1 MVKHYS
7 HLYSFVLA
15 KDASV
20 PSELCNV
27 ILKIINLLLH
37 TIGCVLHLHH
47 LCMHHTQASLGK
59 TKSCFKYFSNLTY
72 GLHSSFMNRI
82 KECCSRYSRDEK
94 VLTRSLW

>member
-1 MVKHYS
+1 MVKHSS

-20 PSELCNV
+20 PPELCNV

-47 LCMHHTQASLGK
+47 LCMHHTQASLGI
-59 TKSCFKYFSNLTY
+59 TKSCFEYFSNLTY
-72 GLHSSFMNRI
+72 GLHSSFTNRVE
-82 KECCSRYSRDEK
+82 ECWSWYSGDEK
-94 VLTRSLW
+94 VLTHSF